1 MVYPQPARN
10 RVTIDGL
17 APQPAEVRIYGQTG
31 TFVDS
36 TLLVGSILEL
46 DHLARGMYVLE
57 VVQGPLS
64 HRQQL
69 ILTD

>member
-1 MVYPQPARN
+1 M
-10 RVTIDGL
+10 
-17 APQPAEVRIYGQTG
+17 RIFSQTG
-31 TFVDS
+31 ALVDS
-36 TLLVGSILEL
+36 ALLVGSVLEL